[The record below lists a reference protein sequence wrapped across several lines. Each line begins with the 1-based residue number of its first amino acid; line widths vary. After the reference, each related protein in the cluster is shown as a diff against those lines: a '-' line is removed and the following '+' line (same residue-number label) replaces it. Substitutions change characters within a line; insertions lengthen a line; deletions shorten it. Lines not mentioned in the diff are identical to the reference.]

1 MTDVKCRVR
10 KNVFGHPL
18 CQNIKQEF
26 VADASNTW
34 DPHPLNMDQQSLGIV
49 KNNYTVLV
57 EGAKAPLVCLHR

>member
-18 CQNIKQEF
+18 CKDIRQEF
-26 VADASNTW
+26 VADVGNLW

-49 KNNYTVLV
+49 SNNYTVLV
-57 EGAKAPLVCLHR
+57 EGVRAPLVCMHR